1 MERRECR
8 KKRAGARQT
17 PGSRMSVLLPR
28 LLLYGFLDGLLRGLL
43 DSLLLLSSH
52 FISPPSSD
60 TDVSRCGTFP
70 QVTDFAEN
78 SHQTREP
85 GLHRTPAPTDEL
97 EID

>member
-52 FISPPSSD
+52 FKSPPSSD
-60 TDVSRCGTFP
+60 TDLAMRNFSTG
-70 QVTDFAEN
+70 TDFAEH

-97 EID
+97 END